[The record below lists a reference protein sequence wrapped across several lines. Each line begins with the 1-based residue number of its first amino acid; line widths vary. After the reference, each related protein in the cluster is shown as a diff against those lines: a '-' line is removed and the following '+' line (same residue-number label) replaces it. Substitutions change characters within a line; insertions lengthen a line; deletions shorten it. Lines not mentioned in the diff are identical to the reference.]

1 MKCLIAI
8 EENKESWLWDLR
20 FGHFNFIS
28 LNQLR
33 SKDMVIGLPRIVV
46 PERVC
51 ESCMIGKQSRHNFNS
66 YLPTRSIDLLH
77 VIHFDVCGPMEV
89 SSLGGNLYFLTF
101 VDEFSRRMWLYLIK
115 HKSEVFATLE
125 KF

>member
-66 YLPTRSIDLLH
+66 YFFTKW
-77 VIHFDVCGPMEV
+77 VI
-89 SSLGGNLYFLTF
+89 
-101 VDEFSRRMWLYLIK
+101 
-115 HKSEVFATLE
+115 
-125 KF
+125 